1 MRLLRRSKRRLR
13 VGTFNLLY
21 GRNERVDRD
30 EVIRACDE
38 FNLDVLVVQEAAQY
52 ADLLDHIPGYTYY
65 VNWRG
70 KISDRQVGIL
80 VHYSV
85 PVTGKRFLT
94 KGDGWYTEGGAYHGP
109 VTIPIVRIIGG
120 LRIAGWHLPTPTVW
134 KRGKL
139 VGPKER
145 IDDYRASVLWA
156 VGWIK
161 KKRMIIGDMN
171 EPPWT
176 DGELTPKDVAKRTG
190 GFLAAPT
197 RNAAAHGTIDYLIG
211 IGFRVLNVIEVMDLP
226 EKSDHNLVVYTIE
239 Y

>member
-1 MRLLRRSKRRLR
+1 MGIRKKRRLR

-21 GRNERVDRD
+21 GRNHEVVRA
-30 EVIRACDE
+30 EVIRACQE
-38 FNLDVLVVQEAAQY
+38 YNLDVLVVQEAAGY
-52 ADLLDHIPGYTYY
+52 AALLDHIPGYKYY
-65 VNWRG
+65 TNWRG
-70 KISDRQVGIL
+70 KLSDRQVGIL
-80 VHYSV
+80 VHNSV
-85 PVTGKRFLT
+85 TVTGKRFLT

-109 VTIPIVRIIGG
+109 VTIPIVRILGG

-139 VGPKER
+139 IGPPNR
-145 IDDYRASVLWA
+145 VDDYKAAALWA
-156 VGWIK
+156 VGWLK
-161 KKRMIIGDMN
+161 PKRMVIGDMN

-190 GFLAAPT
+190 GFISAPSRNLAG
-197 RNAAAHGTIDYLIG
+197 HGTIDYLIG
-211 IGFRVLNVIEVMDLP
+211 NGFRVLNVIEVTDLP